1 MRRMSFLAT
10 LQDQA
15 YAAPR
20 SPFKP
25 RAEPPSL
32 LIFTYHIT
40 THNLFLHNKLIKYF
54 TRLDPLNKISATPYF
69 SSRRKLT
76 ELSMHECH
84 KKSVSL
90 KRKMKIK
97 RILFCFHLTPF
108 QTKKNSQL
116 IYAELS
122 PLLKHNDYP
131 RMYIR
136 PYFTKK
142 LFSICSK

>member
-25 RAEPPSL
+25 RAEPPSF

-108 QTKKNSQL
+108 QTKKK
-116 IYAELS
+116 LS
-122 PLLKHNDYP
+122 TYLRRTFAASETQRLP
-131 RMYIR
+131 
-136 PYFTKK
+136 PYVYQAVLHKK
-142 LFSICSK
+142 II